1 MHNQNKT
8 VRSAIFQR
16 ASKCS
21 PRNPSTTCRE
31 SLLPERQSRFVVG
44 PCKWRGYTVR
54 TLPVKQIV
62 LWRIEVRRAAGY
74 LAYVK
79 RLGSLVTIRQRSDR
93 IIIQSVTP
101 APVNWIDAHLFPPA
115 RYLVPQRPH

>member
-31 SLLPERQSRFVVG
+31 SLLPERHSRFVVG
-44 PCKWRGYTVR
+44 PCKWRGDTVR
-54 TLPVKQIV
+54 TLRVKQMV
-62 LWRIEVRRAAGY
+62 LWRSEVMRATGY
-74 LAYVK
+74 LADV
-79 RLGSLVTIRQRSDR
+79 RRVGSIVTIRQRSDR
-93 IIIQSVTP
+93 IIIQSV
-101 APVNWIDAHLFPPA
+101 
-115 RYLVPQRPH
+115 